1 VLDKFKA
8 RYPRGRVIYELV
20 EIYDK
25 KYTIRVILIA
35 NTELKA
41 EAVGVAPT
49 KELAEEMA
57 FNKAFVILELEASYL
72 NNSQSKANGDTV
84 NRKIINKPKSFL
96 TREELIET
104 FQKIFNEEKT
114 NNEKSQLD
122 NKTDYLDFFEIL
134 QEIDRL
140 MLQIGWTQH
149 HGRHYLLRVYGKR
162 SRHSLD
168 DWELLEFLDFLRE
181 QVES

>member
-1 VLDKFKA
+1 MLDKFKA
-8 RYPRGRVIYELV
+8 RYPKGRVIYELV
-20 EIYDK
+20 EVYEK
-25 KYTIRVILIA
+25 EYLIRAILIA

-41 EAVGVAPT
+41 EAVGLAST
-49 KELAEEMA
+49 KALAEEMA

-72 NNSQSKANGDTV
+72 SGSQSKTNSDSV
-84 NRKIINKPKSFL
+84 NRKIINKPKSFQ

-114 NNEKSQLD
+114 NKERSQLD
-122 NKTDYLDFFEIL
+122 NKTDYLDFLEIL

-140 MLQIGWTQH
+140 MLQIGWTKDN
-149 HGRHYLLRVYGKR
+149 GRHYLIRVYGKR
-162 SRHSLD
+162 SRHSLE